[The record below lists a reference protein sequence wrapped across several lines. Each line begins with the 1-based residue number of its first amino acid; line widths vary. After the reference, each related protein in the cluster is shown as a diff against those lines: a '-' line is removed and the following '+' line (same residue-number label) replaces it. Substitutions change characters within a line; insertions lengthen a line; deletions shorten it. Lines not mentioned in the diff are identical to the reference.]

1 MRISPEVEVA
11 FALATREAQKRRHEY
26 VTVEH
31 LFYALL
37 FDDETREVV
46 RHAGGNVDELKKL
59 LEKYFDD
66 ELEAIPAEA
75 YDSPSLS
82 LGFQRV
88 VGRAAMHVQSSGKEE
103 LKGKNVLVAI
113 FAEQDCPTA
122 TFLAQ
127 QGVTR
132 LDVVNYISH
141 GVSKIDDAAGS
152 ELVGDA
158 EPDQRDAGDGAPR
171 VKDPLKAFATNLNE
185 EAKAGRIDPLVGRSD
200 EVQRTIHVLSRRR
213 KNNPLLIGDAGVGK
227 TAIVEGLAK
236 RIVEG
241 DVPDPVKS
249 AVVYAL
255 DLGALVA
262 GTRYR
267 GDFENR
273 IKAVLRAL
281 ADKPGAVL
289 FIDEIHTIVG
299 AGAGS
304 GTMDA
309 SNLLKPALA
318 SGKLRCIGATTF
330 EEFRGHLE
338 KDSALARRFQK
349 IEIGEPSVEETRRI
363 LEGLKPKYEEF
374 HKVVY
379 APEALE
385 AAAQLAAR
393 YLRDK
398 KLPDKAID
406 LLDEAGAAAKLAHG
420 EGHVVSEHDV
430 ELIVSKMAQIP
441 PKQVSTNDR
450 TQLKNLEDDLN
461 HVVFGQSSPVRAV
474 AGAIKLSRAGLR
486 APEKPI
492 GSFLFTGPTGVG
504 KTELAK
510 QLAKSLGIGFI
521 RFDMS
526 EYQERHTVSRL
537 IGAPPGYVGYDRGGL
552 LTEAAAK
559 TPHAVLLLDEIEKA
573 HPDIFQVL
581 LQVMDHGTLTDNNGK
596 KADFRHMVLIMT
608 SNVGAR
614 DLTTARVGFG
624 DRGVV
629 GDDDRAYKNLFSP
642 EFRNRLDARVRF
654 EPLDRGVMGSIVD
667 KFVKELGAL
676 LFDRNVTIEVDEA
689 AREHLADRG
698 YDPMMGA
705 RPLARVIED
714 DVKTKLTDA
723 ILFGEL
729 EHGGVAKVGF
739 DPGEKKLVFTF
750 VPGSA
755 GERSKEPSPAAAA
768 RTPTHERRGRERARA
783 APPRGGAR
791 RPLLLVGAERRGR
804 VFDQRRGRLRHCI
817 VHGASGGQLRGR
829 HVRRGHPLR
838 SRLLRDLR
846 HGAGGRAA
854 LRVRGSL
861 RAG

>member
-11 FALATREAQKRRHEY
+11 FALATREAQRRRHEF

-37 FDDETREVV
+37 FDEETKDVL
-46 RHAGGNVDELKKL
+46 RHAGGNVEAMKKL
-59 LEKYFDD
+59 LEAFFDD
-66 ELEAIPAEA
+66 ELEALPAETF
-75 YDSPSLS
+75 DSPSLS

-113 FAEQDCPTA
+113 FAEQDSPSVA
-122 TFLAQ
+122 FLGK
-127 QGVTR
+127 QGIAR
-132 LDVVNYISH
+132 LDVVNFISH
-141 GVSKIDDAAGS
+141 GVSKLDDGVSSPGA
-152 ELVGDA
+152 ELGGDA
-158 EPDQRDAGDGAPR
+158 EQEGGDGAPK

-185 EAKAGRIDPLVGRSD
+185 EAQQGRIDPLVGRSI
-200 EVQRTIHVLSRRR
+200 EVERTIHVLSRRK

-241 DVPDPVKS
+241 DVPDPIKT
-249 AVVYAL
+249 ATIYAL

-281 ADKPGAVL
+281 ADKPNSVL
-289 FIDEIHTIVG
+289 FIDEIHTIIG

-349 IEIGEPSVEETRRI
+349 IEIGEPSIDETRRI
-363 LEGLKPKYEEF
+363 LEGLSPKYEDF
-374 HKVVY
+374 HKVKY
-379 APEALE
+379 APEAIE

-420 EGHVVSEHDV
+420 AGHVIVAADV
-430 ELIVSKMAQIP
+430 ELVVSKMAQIP
-441 PKQVSTNDR
+441 PKQVSSNDKG
-450 TQLKNLEDDLN
+450 QLKNLELDLN
-461 HVVFGQSSPVRAV
+461 NVVFGQNMAV
-474 AGAIKLSRAGLR
+474 KTIAGAIKLARAGLR
-486 APEKPI
+486 SPEKPI

-510 QLAKSLGIGFI
+510 QLAKSLGISFV

-552 LTEAAAK
+552 LTEAMAK

-596 KADFRHMVLIMT
+596 KSDFRHVVLIMT

-614 DLTTARVGFG
+614 DLTTTRVGFG
-624 DRGVV
+624 ERGVV
-629 GDDDRAYKNLFSP
+629 GDDDRAFKNLFSP
-642 EFRNRLDARVRF
+642 EFRNRLDARVKF
-654 EPLDRGVMGSIVD
+654 EPLDKSVMGSIVD
-667 KFVKELGAL
+667 KFIRELGAL
-676 LFDRNVTIEVDEA
+676 LADRAVTIEIDEA
-689 AREHLADRG
+689 ARAHLADKG

-714 DVKTKLTDA
+714 DVKAKLTDS
-723 ILFGEL
+723 ILFGSL
-729 EHGGVAKVGF
+729 ENGGVAKVGF
-739 DPGEKKLVFTF
+739 DADKKELTFTF
-750 VPGSA
+750 EP
-755 GERSKEPSPAAAA
+755 RSDEPS
-768 RTPTHERRGRERARA
+768 TERKVTEEA
-783 APPRGGAR
+783 
-791 RPLLLVGAERRGR
+791 V
-804 VFDQRRGRLRHCI
+804 VSD
-817 VHGASGGQLRGR
+817 GGQ
-829 HVRRGHPLR
+829 
-838 SRLLRDLR
+838 
-846 HGAGGRAA
+846 
-854 LRVRGSL
+854 
-861 RAG
+861 

>member
-11 FALATREAQKRRHEY
+11 FGLATREAHRRRHEF

-31 LFYALL
+31 LLYALL
-37 FDDETREVV
+37 FDDETKQVLV
-46 RHAGGNVDELKKL
+46 HAGADIEKLKQAL
-59 LEKYFDD
+59 LKFFDSD
-66 ELEAIPAEA
+66 MESIPE
-75 YDSPSLS
+75 DSFDAPVLS

-103 LKGKNVLVAI
+103 LKGKNVLVSI
-113 FAEQDCPTA
+113 FAEQDSPSVSI
-122 TFLAQ
+122 LLQ
-127 QGVTR
+127 QEVSR

-141 GVSKIDDAAGS
+141 GVSKAQRDDEAPSFEGGDSADG
-152 ELVGDA
+152 GDA
-158 EPDQRDAGDGAPR
+158 PK
-171 VKDPLKAFATNLNE
+171 VNNPLKAFALNLNE
-185 EAKAGRIDPLVGRSD
+185 EAKAGRIDPLIGRSD
-200 EVQRTIHVLSRRR
+200 EVMRTIHVLSRRR

-241 DVPDPVKS
+241 DVPDPIKS
-249 AVVYAL
+249 ATVYAL

-273 IKAVLRAL
+273 LKAVLKAL
-281 ADKPGAVL
+281 AEQPGSVL
-289 FIDEIHTIVG
+289 FIDEIHTIIG

-349 IEIGEPSVEETRRI
+349 IEIGEPSVDETRAI
-363 LEGLKPKYEEF
+363 LEGLKARYAEHHQVE
-374 HKVVY
+374 Y
-379 APEALE
+379 APDAIE
-385 AAAQLAAR
+385 AAANLAAR

-420 EGHVVSEHDV
+420 KGYVIHAIDV
-430 ELIVSKMAQIP
+430 EHIVAKMAQIP
-441 PKQVSTNDR
+441 PKQVSSNDKL
-450 TQLKNLEDDLN
+450 QLKTLEEDLAN
-461 HVVFGQSSPVRAV
+461 VVFGQLDAVRTV
-474 AGAIKLSRAGLR
+474 ANAIKLSRAGLR
-486 APEKPI
+486 SPEKPI

-552 LTEAAAK
+552 LTEAIAR

-581 LQVMDHGTLTDNNGK
+581 LQIMDHGTLTDNNGK
-596 KADFRHMVLIMT
+596 KSDFRHVIFIMT

-614 DLTTARVGFG
+614 DLATSRVGFG
-624 DRGVV
+624 ERGVV
-629 GDDDRAYKNLFSP
+629 GDDDKAFKNLFSP

-654 EPLDRGVMGSIVD
+654 APLDRSIMGNIVD
-667 KFVKELGAL
+667 KFVRELGAL
-676 LFDRNVTIEVDEA
+676 LYDRDVTVEIDAA
-689 AREHLADRG
+689 AREHLADKG
-698 YDPMMGA
+698 YDPLMGA
-705 RPLARVIED
+705 RPLARVIEE
-714 DVKTKLTDA
+714 DVKAKLTDA
-723 ILFGEL
+723 ILFGAL

-739 DPGEKKLVFTF
+739 DAAAKTLTFEFVAKPKKEET
-750 VPGSA
+750 STD
-755 GERSKEPSPAAAA
+755 EPS
-768 RTPTHERRGRERARA
+768 
-783 APPRGGAR
+783 
-791 RPLLLVGAERRGR
+791 
-804 VFDQRRGRLRHCI
+804 
-817 VHGASGGQLRGR
+817 S
-829 HVRRGHPLR
+829 
-838 SRLLRDLR
+838 
-846 HGAGGRAA
+846 
-854 LRVRGSL
+854 
-861 RAG
+861 

>member
-1 MRISPEVEVA
+1 VRGKMRISPEVEVA
-11 FALATREAQKRRHEY
+11 FALATREAQRRRHEY

-37 FDDETREVV
+37 FDEDTKEVLK
-46 RHAGGNVDELKKL
+46 HAGGKIDDLKKA
-59 LEKYFDD
+59 LEKFFDE
-66 ELEAIPAEA
+66 ELEAIPEDA

-88 VGRAAMHVQSSGKEE
+88 VGRAAMHVQSSGKEA
-103 LKGKNVLVAI
+103 LKGRNVLVAM
-113 FAEQDCPTA
+113 FAEQDSPSVA
-122 TFLAQ
+122 MLSQ
-127 QGVTR
+127 RGVSR

-141 GVSKIDDAAGS
+141 GVSKLDDGVASA
-152 ELVGDA
+152 ELGGEGESA
-158 EPDQRDAGDGAPR
+158 EGDGAPK
-171 VKDPLKAFATNLNE
+171 VKDPLKAFAVNLNE
-185 EAKAGRIDPLVGRSD
+185 EAAAGRIDPLVGRSN
-200 EVQRTIHVLSRRR
+200 EVERTIHVLSRRK

-241 DVPDPVKS
+241 EVPEPIKA
-249 AVVYAL
+249 AVIYAL

-273 IKAVLRAL
+273 IKAVLKAL
-281 ADKPGAVL
+281 AEKPGSVL
-289 FIDEIHTIVG
+289 FIDEIHTIIG

-349 IEIGEPSVEETRRI
+349 IEVGEPSVDETRRI

-374 HKVVY
+374 HKVKY
-379 APEALE
+379 TPEAIE

-420 EGHVVSEHDV
+420 EGREIVAADV

-441 PKQVSTNDR
+441 PKQVSSNDKS
-450 TQLKNLEDDLN
+450 QLKHLEDDLN
-461 HVVFGQSSPVRAV
+461 HVVFGQAAAV
-474 AGAIKLSRAGLR
+474 KTIAGAIKLARAGLR
-486 APEKPI
+486 SPEKPI

-510 QLAKSLGIGFI
+510 QLAKSMGIAFV

-552 LTEAAAK
+552 LTEAMAK

-596 KADFRHMVLIMT
+596 KADFRHVVFIMT

-624 DRGVV
+624 ERGVV

-654 EPLDRGVMGSIVD
+654 EPLDKAVMGSIVD
-667 KFVKELGAL
+667 KFLKELGDL
-676 LFDRNVTIEVDEA
+676 LADRGVTIELDDA
-689 AREHLADRG
+689 ARAHLADKG

-705 RPLARVIED
+705 RPLARVVEE
-714 DVKTKLTDA
+714 DVKSKLTDS

-729 EHGGVAKVGF
+729 EHGGVAKVGLSS
-739 DPGEKKLVFTF
+739 DGKSLSFTF
-750 VPGSA
+750 VPSEKPA
-755 GERSKEPSPAAAA
+755 DTSRPDGEVL
-768 RTPTHERRGRERARA
+768 H
-783 APPRGGAR
+783 
-791 RPLLLVGAERRGR
+791 
-804 VFDQRRGRLRHCI
+804 
-817 VHGASGGQLRGR
+817 
-829 HVRRGHPLR
+829 
-838 SRLLRDLR
+838 
-846 HGAGGRAA
+846 
-854 LRVRGSL
+854 
-861 RAG
+861 

>member
-11 FALATREAQKRRHEY
+11 FALSTREAQRRRHEF

-31 LFYALL
+31 LLYALL
-37 FDDETREVV
+37 FDDETKDVV
-46 RHAGGNVDELKKL
+46 KNAGADVDALKKL
-59 LEKYFDD
+59 LEAYMDE
-66 ELEAIPAEA
+66 ELEALPE
-75 YDSPSLS
+75 DTFSSPSLS

-113 FAEQDCPTA
+113 FAEQDSA
-122 TFLAQ
+122 SVVFLSQ
-127 QGVTR
+127 QGVSR
-132 LDVVNYISH
+132 LDVVNFIAH
-141 GVSKIDDAAGS
+141 GVSKLEDGSTS
-152 ELVGDA
+152 ELMGEA
-158 EPDQRDAGDGAPR
+158 EGGGPEDGAPK

-185 EAKAGRIDPLVGRSD
+185 EAKAGRIDPLVGRGD
-200 EVQRTIHVLSRRR
+200 EVMRTIHVLSRRR

-241 DVPDPVKS
+241 DVPESIKS
-249 AVVYAL
+249 LTVFNL
-255 DLGALVA
+255 DLGALIA

-273 IKAVLRAL
+273 LKAVLKAL
-281 ADKPGAVL
+281 ADKPGSVL
-289 FIDEIHTIVG
+289 FIDEIHTIIG

-349 IEIGEPSVEETRRI
+349 IEIVEPSVEETHRI
-363 LEGLKPKYEEF
+363 LQGLKPQYEK
-374 HKVVY
+374 HHGVTY

-406 LLDEAGAAAKLAHG
+406 LMDEAGAAAKLKHPPG
-420 EGHVVSEHDV
+420 YVVQTADIEFV
-430 ELIVSKMAQIP
+430 VSKMAQIP
-441 PKQVSTNDR
+441 PKQVSTNDKG
-450 TQLKNLEDDLN
+450 QLKNLEQELN
-461 HVVFGQSSPVRAV
+461 HVVFGQAAAV
-474 AGAIKLSRAGLR
+474 KKVASAIKLARAGLR
-486 APEKPI
+486 SPEKPI

-510 QLAKSLGIGFI
+510 QLAKSLGIGFL

-552 LTEAAAK
+552 LTEAIAK

-573 HPDIFQVL
+573 HQDVFQVL
-581 LQVMDHGTLTDNNGK
+581 LQIMDHGTLTDNNGK
-596 KADFRHMVLIMT
+596 KGDFRHVVFIMT

-614 DLTTARVGFG
+614 DLTTSRVGFG
-624 DRGVV
+624 ERGVV

-642 EFRNRLDARVRF
+642 EFRNRLDARVQF
-654 EPLDRGVMGSIVD
+654 APLDKAVMGSIVD
-667 KFVKELGAL
+667 KFIKELGAL
-676 LFDRNVTIEVDEA
+676 LYDRNVSVEVDDA
-689 AREHLADRG
+689 ARAYLADKG

-705 RPLARVIED
+705 RPLARVIEEEI
-714 DVKTKLTDA
+714 KTKLTDS

-729 EHGGVAKVGF
+729 ENGGLAKVSVAPVPRERVASEPAPDDGAPV
-739 DPGEKKLVFTF
+739 DGEKKELVFSF
-750 VPGSA
+750 VPKA
-755 GERSKEPSPAAAA
+755 SPAPAEPGPEAA
-768 RTPTHERRGRERARA
+768 TDPKT
-783 APPRGGAR
+783 
-791 RPLLLVGAERRGR
+791 
-804 VFDQRRGRLRHCI
+804 D
-817 VHGASGGQLRGR
+817 GASNG
-829 HVRRGHPLR
+829 
-838 SRLLRDLR
+838 S
-846 HGAGGRAA
+846 GAADVEA
-854 LRVRGSL
+854 K
-861 RAG
+861 A